1 MRSNGGPCKRDHV
14 RFSFFGVTPLLLQVV
29 KARVKDLMIP
39 RYKIIV
45 MISIG
50 QLAEQNVRMAS
61 RCLWDAASDTFSSYT
76 FKNSSLFAVANV
88 YAVYCE

>member
-1 MRSNGGPCKRDHV
+1 MI
-14 RFSFFGVTPLLLQVV
+14 LLDFNYSTSSVLTCLFLQVV

-45 MISIG
+45 MITIG
-50 QLAEQNVRMAS
+50 QLTEQNMRVVS
-61 RCLWDAASDTFSSYT
+61 RCLWDTAADTFSSYA

-88 YAVYCE
+88 YTVYFE